1 LELFLLEIEIVS
13 IHDLVPYGNNAKEH
27 PKEQIEQ
34 IKKSIIDFNNN
45 DPIAI
50 DENNVIIAGHG
61 RYTALKELGYEQVEC
76 IRLDHLNDDQKK
88 AYRLVHNKLTMNSD
102 FNFDL
107 LEEELKT
114 INDIDMSFFDFDM
127 SMFDD
132 IEEEIKE
139 EANKKLTDEF
149 LIPPTS
155 VFDTRQGY
163 WQERKRAWKD
173 IGISS
178 EVGRDEALLGSGLKQ
193 LADKLGSKTLTGTS
207 IFDPVLCEIIYKW
220 FNVHQGNIFDCFAG
234 GSVRGIVAE
243 KLGYKYTGIDL
254 RKEQVEA
261 NILNA
266 NELNLN
272 PTWICDDSL
281 NADLYVEDNSVDL
294 LFSCPPYA
302 DLEVYSDDERDI
314 SNMDYEQFKEVYKK
328 IIDIACRKVK
338 DDRFA
343 VFVVGDVRDK
353 KGYYRNFVDYTKECF
368 NNNGFM
374 TYNEIILLEQL
385 GTIPMRARLV
395 FKKRKVAKAHQNI
408 LIFYKGD
415 INNIPCNYSN
425 IEVGQIEDTQ

>member
-1 LELFLLEIEIVS
+1 MEIEIIS

-34 IKKSIIDFNNN
+34 IKESIIKFHNN

-50 DENNVIIAGHG
+50 DENNVIIEGHG
-61 RYTALKELGYEQVEC
+61 RYEALKELGYEQVEC
-76 IRLDHLNDDQKK
+76 IRLSHLNDDQKK

-114 INDIDMSFFDFDM
+114 INDIDMGFFDFDL
-127 SMFDD
+127 SMFDE
-132 IEEEIKE
+132 IEKEIKE

-207 IFDPVLCEIIYKW
+207 VFDPVLCEIIYKW
-220 FNVHQGNIFDCFAG
+220 FNVYQGNIFDCFAG

-243 KLGYKYTGIDL
+243 KLGYKYIGIDL

>member
-1 LELFLLEIEIVS
+1 MEIEIIS

-34 IKKSIIDFNNN
+34 IKESIIKFHNN

-50 DENNVIIAGHG
+50 DENNVIIEGHG
-61 RYTALKELGYEQVEC
+61 RYEALKELGYEQVEC
-76 IRLDHLNDDQKK
+76 IRLSHLNDDQKK

-114 INDIDMSFFDFDM
+114 INDIDMGFFDFDL
-127 SMFDD
+127 SMFDK
-132 IEEEIKE
+132 IEKEIKE

-281 NADLYVEDNSVDL
+281 NADLYVKDNSVDL

>member
-1 LELFLLEIEIVS
+1 MKIEIVN
-13 IHDLVPYGNNAKEH
+13 IHDLIPYGNNAKEH

-50 DENNVIIAGHG
+50 DENNIIIEGHG
-61 RYTALKELGYEQVEC
+61 RYEALKELGYEQVEC
-76 IRLDHLNDDQKK
+76 IRLSHLNDDQKK

-114 INDIDMSFFDFDM
+114 INDIDMGFFDFDM
-127 SMFDD
+127 SMFDE

-178 EVGRDEALLGSGLKQ
+178 EVGRDEALLGSGLKL

-266 NELNLN
+266 NELNVN

>member
-1 LELFLLEIEIVS
+1 MEIEIIS

-34 IKKSIIDFNNN
+34 IKESIIKFHNN

-50 DENNVIIAGHG
+50 DENNVIIEGHG
-61 RYTALKELGYEQVEC
+61 RYEALKELGYEQVEC
-76 IRLDHLNDDQKK
+76 IRLSHLNDDQKK

-114 INDIDMSFFDFDM
+114 INDIDMGFFDFDL
-127 SMFDD
+127 SMFDE
-132 IEEEIKE
+132 IEKEIKE

-314 SNMDYEQFKEVYKK
+314 SNMDYEQFKDVYKK
-328 IIDIACRKVK
+328 IIDIACKKVK

>member
-1 LELFLLEIEIVS
+1 MEIEIVS
-13 IHDLVPYGNNAKEH
+13 IHDLIPYSNNAKEH

-50 DENNVIIAGHG
+50 DENNVIIEGHG
-61 RYTALKELGYEQVEC
+61 RYEALKELGYEQVEC

-114 INDIDMSFFDFDM
+114 INDIDMGFFDFDM
-127 SMFDD
+127 SMFDE

-178 EVGRDEALLGSGLKQ
+178 EIGRDEALLGSGLKL
-193 LADKLGSKTLTGTS
+193 LANKLGSKTLTGTS

-314 SNMDYEQFKEVYKK
+314 SNMDYEQFKDVYKK

>member
-1 LELFLLEIEIVS
+1 MKIEIVN
-13 IHDLVPYGNNAKEH
+13 IHELIPYGNNAKEH

-50 DENNVIIAGHG
+50 DENNIIIEGHG
-61 RYTALKELGYEQVEC
+61 RYEALKELGYEQVEC

-114 INDIDMSFFDFDM
+114 INDIDMGFFDFDM
-127 SMFDD
+127 SMFDE

-178 EVGRDEALLGSGLKQ
+178 EVGRDEALLGSGLKL

>member
-1 LELFLLEIEIVS
+1 MKIEIVN
-13 IHDLVPYGNNAKEH
+13 IHDLIPYGNNAKEH

-50 DENNVIIAGHG
+50 DENNVIIEGHG
-61 RYTALKELGYEQVEC
+61 RYEALKELGYEQVEC
-76 IRLDHLNDDQKK
+76 IRLSHLNDNQKK

-114 INDIDMSFFDFDM
+114 INDIDMGFFDFDL
-127 SMFDD
+127 SMFDE
-132 IEEEIKE
+132 IEKEIKE

-243 KLGYKYTGIDL
+243 KLGYKYIGIDL

-281 NADLYVEDNSVDL
+281 NADLYIEDNSVDL

>member
-1 LELFLLEIEIVS
+1 MKIEIVN
-13 IHDLVPYGNNAKEH
+13 IHDLIPYGNNAKEH

-34 IKKSIIDFNNN
+34 IKESIIKFHNN

-50 DENNVIIAGHG
+50 DENNVIIEGHG
-61 RYTALKELGYEQVEC
+61 RYEALKELGYEQVEC
-76 IRLDHLNDDQKK
+76 IRLSHLNDDQKK

-127 SMFDD
+127 SMFDE

-314 SNMDYEQFKEVYKK
+314 SNMDYEQFKDVYKK

>member
-1 LELFLLEIEIVS
+1 MKIEIVN
-13 IHDLVPYGNNAKEH
+13 IHDLIPYGNNAKEH

-50 DENNVIIAGHG
+50 DENNVIIEGHG
-61 RYTALKELGYEQVEC
+61 RYEALKELGYEQVEC

-114 INDIDMSFFDFDM
+114 INDIDMGFFDFDM
-127 SMFDD
+127 SMFDE

-178 EVGRDEALLGSGLKQ
+178 EVGRDEALLGSGLKL
-193 LADKLGSKTLTGTS
+193 LANKLGSKTLTGTS

-314 SNMDYEQFKEVYKK
+314 SNMDYEQFKDVYKK

>member
-1 LELFLLEIEIVS
+1 MKIEIVN
-13 IHDLVPYGNNAKEH
+13 IHDLIPYGNNAKEH

-50 DENNVIIAGHG
+50 DENNVIIEGHG
-61 RYTALKELGYEQVEC
+61 RYEALKELGYEQVEC

-114 INDIDMSFFDFDM
+114 INDIDMGFFDFDL
-127 SMFDD
+127 SMFDE
-132 IEEEIKE
+132 IEKEIKE

-149 LIPPTS
+149 LIPPIS

-178 EVGRDEALLGSGLKQ
+178 EVGRDEALLGSGLKL
-193 LADKLGSKTLTGTS
+193 LANKLGSKTLTGTS

>member
-1 LELFLLEIEIVS
+1 MEIEIIS

-34 IKKSIIDFNNN
+34 IKESIIKFHNN

-50 DENNVIIAGHG
+50 DENNVIIEGHG
-61 RYTALKELGYEQVEC
+61 RYEALKELGYEQVEC
-76 IRLDHLNDDQKK
+76 IRLSHLNDDQKK

-114 INDIDMSFFDFDM
+114 INDIDMGFFDFDL
-127 SMFDD
+127 SMFDE
-132 IEEEIKE
+132 IEKEIKE